1 MMMSVNDLTVDASE
15 LPLDQPM
22 KIAVTPFEASPT
34 APAPAVAD
42 WQEWALLAP
51 FLQQQFGELEGKFAQ
66 GFKGFVP
73 EVCGSNTPSTSAS
86 LSPRLDSLSGS
97 PPSAAPA
104 PPPGLAQSAP
114 PGVFFPTFRPPPG
127 LPHPPQQLVG
137 VGMGVHA
144 SPEKGTGGEAA
155 STEWCIQHVF
165 AKLKGS
171 CGFALVSPS
180 LQVGGCTDL
189 RMHLLPGQAWA
200 ASQRSRKSAST
211 KSRDPDVS
219 APVNGA
225 VRLKFDGCGKDARLE
240 FYLFVGPVRQGPFVC
255 DFAERAVHEIPLSV
269 NWCKHLEVGGQNLS
283 LRLQIIG

>member
-66 GFKGFVP
+66 GFKG
-73 EVCGSNTPSTSAS
+73 CGSNTPSTSAS
-86 LSPRLDSLSGS
+86 LSPRLDSLCGS
-97 PPSAAPA
+97 PPSAALA

-127 LPHPPQQLVG
+127 LPHPSQQLAG
-137 VGMGVHA
+137 VGMDVHA
-144 SPEKGTGGEAA
+144 APEKDSCDEAA
-155 STEWCIQHVF
+155 STEWCIQNVF
-165 AKLKGS
+165 AKLKAS
-171 CGFALVSPS
+171 CGFALISPS

-211 KSRDPDVS
+211 KSRDFDVS
-219 APVNGA
+219 APVNGG
-225 VRLKFDGCGKDARLE
+225 VRLKFDGCGEGARLE

-255 DFAERAVHEIPLSV
+255 DSAERAVHEIPLSV
-269 NWCKHLEVGGQNLS
+269 NWLKHLEVGGQNLS
-283 LRLQIIG
+283 LRLQIVG

>member
-1 MMMSVNDLTVDASE
+1 MVMSMNALTVDASE
-15 LPLDQPM
+15 LPM
-22 KIAVTPFEASPT
+22 KVTPFEASTT
-34 APAPAVAD
+34 APAPHPAVVD

-86 LSPRLDSLSGS
+86 LSPRLDSLCGS

-104 PPPGLAQSAP
+104 HRPGLAQSAP

-137 VGMGVHA
+137 VGMDVHA
-144 SPEKGTGGEAA
+144 APEKETCDEAA
-155 STEWCIQHVF
+155 STEWCIQNVF
-165 AKLKGS
+165 AKLKASS

-189 RMHLLPGQAWA
+189 RMHFLPGQAWA

-211 KSRDPDVS
+211 KSRDSDVS

-225 VRLKFDGCGKDARLE
+225 VRLKFDGCGEGPRLE

-255 DFAERAVHEIPLSV
+255 DFAERPVHEIPLSV
-269 NWCKHLEVGGQNLS
+269 NWRKHLEVGGQNLS
-283 LRLQIIG
+283 LRLQIVG